1 MRQNKRGMKKISI
14 FGFSAAA
21 LSIFAAAMLG
31 GCCSSNSG
39 GEAQCQ
45 EQAVQPLRKIAL
57 HSYVYHKCA
66 SLEDVVAESKALGAD
81 GVVLSNTIKIRA
93 LGKKVSPYLSAEEK
107 AYVKKLFKDAGLVI
121 PSYGIGGGF
130 KSEAGARAYFSFCRE
145 MSIPIFTWEG
155 NFRDIA
161 AVAKLASEYGV
172 KLAIHHHTAK
182 YNRENEY
189 NNPEALFFRIRDIDN
204 AYAIA
209 DNGHWAR
216 EGRDAVR
223 GYRTIGGKKLAMLHF
238 KDPSRIGFDSKRDMP
253 LGEGVLNLPEV
264 LKTLDEIGFDGW
276 FVLENESVFD
286 NPSPTMKKGVEY
298 LRSH

>member
-1 MRQNKRGMKKISI
+1 MKKISI
-14 FGFSAAA
+14 FGFFALAA
-21 LSIFAAAMLG
+21 SVFAAASILG
-31 GCCSSNSG
+31 GCCSPDSG
-39 GEAQCQ
+39 KSAQCQ
-45 EQAVQPLRKIAL
+45 EQAVKPLRKVAL

-66 SLEDVVAESKALGAD
+66 SLEDVVAQAKAFGAD

-121 PSYGIGGGF
+121 PSYGIGVGF
-130 KSEAGARAYFSFCRE
+130 KSEDEARAYFSFCRE

-155 NFRDIA
+155 SFRDIES
-161 AVAKLASEYGV
+161 VAKLAAEYGV

-189 NNPEALFFRIRDIDN
+189 NNPEALFFRVKDVEN
-204 AYAIA
+204 AYALA

-253 LGEGVLNLPEV
+253 LGEGALNLPEV
-264 LKTLDEIGFDGW
+264 LKTLDDIGFDGW

-286 NPSPTMKKGVEY
+286 NPSPTMKKSVEY
-298 LRSH
+298 LRTH